1 MYVQLVDLTFASNI
15 GIYRVDYVYVQLV
28 NFIFLSRVAI

>member
-1 MYVQLVDLTFASNI
+1 MYVQLVDLIFASNI